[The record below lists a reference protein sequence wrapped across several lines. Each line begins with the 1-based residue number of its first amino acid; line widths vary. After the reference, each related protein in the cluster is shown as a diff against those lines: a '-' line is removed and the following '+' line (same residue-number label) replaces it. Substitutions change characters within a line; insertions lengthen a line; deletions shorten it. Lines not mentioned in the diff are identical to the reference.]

1 MGFRTVRIIF
11 VSTLFLSVLAVSCK
25 KESFNTGAG
34 VTFSMSN
41 KGADTKAEYRKNG
54 IVDGKQMIDWAKG
67 DGIAICCYCPD
78 AESPV
83 SEKQG
88 PVTYSVASVS
98 TENHQSIA
106 KVGALSDGL
115 KWGGDHNHKFYCV
128 YPAVGDGTV
137 TTSFGFE
144 NNNCVVKGTIPETQ
158 PQQEDL
164 KPYMLMYGKA
174 ESQPEPKVDVD
185 FYPLTTCIDFTIS
198 FDVPMTVTDIALVS
212 SDGKTKLSGSFSY
225 NLDSK
230 ECTTTDGA
238 DKVKVSYGD
247 GKYCPKETTLSFK
260 LFANPCDDI
269 VEPYF
274 AVNYFDEKGVPCF
287 TKTQL
292 KYKEEG
298 ERFKFVKSHKT
309 NVTGLLVKEGLIITS
324 FDEPTLLKWN
334 EESNDLYLD
343 DELEYVTDIETISLP
358 DQKIDNDGNTHEY
371 SFKVKSFER
380 YKRSGIFVR
389 SVKPSVVSDN
399 TTVVPDSNIS
409 IIDENNDGEWDITLT
424 VTTNSPDI
432 TEKAGYD
439 LALTNAEYN
448 YPKLECYHPKDGT
461 YDESYTETANCYVVK
476 APGTY
481 SFPATIKGNGEKYDS
496 ENPGTLSL
504 SNPTASIVW
513 QDGDAQVESVAYS
526 NNRIQFTINKN
537 KIHPG
542 NAVIAVKDGST
553 IKWSW
558 HIWITARSL
567 VPSSGFM
574 PVALGEIYDCKV
586 ITTTYK
592 ERECQIKISCKD
604 RSKEFRLI
612 QENKSSKTS
621 STGTSKSCT
630 YYQWGRKDPLY
641 DSNEIL
647 KGYISYSIDQAI
659 QNPGKIMVPN
669 SQAHWCSSN
678 DLGLWGCWNN
688 RGSFDFKKTIFDPSP
703 VGYIV
708 PSHSKLQTYINN
720 GGTVVGFGSIYG
732 SSVSSGNAY
741 YWCSTPGGTSPL
753 SINVEVAWCYRDN
766 KVDYNINDKYYR
778 KQAFSV
784 LCAVE

>member
-1 MGFRTVRIIF
+1 M
-11 VSTLFLSVLAVSCK
+11 LAVSATSCK
-25 KESFNTGAG
+25 KEIFNAGAG
-34 VTFSMSN
+34 VSFSMSN
-41 KGADTKAEYRKNG
+41 RGIDTKATYG
-54 IVDGKQMIDWAKG
+54 SLVDGTQKIQMIDWTPN
-67 DGIAICCYCPD
+67 DRIAICCDCAE

-83 SEKQG
+83 APKQG
-88 PVTYSVASVS
+88 PVVYKVDGVS
-98 TENHQSIA
+98 SKNNQSIA
-106 KVGALSDGL
+106 SVVVGEEN
-115 KWGGDHNHKFYCV
+115 KFIQWGGNHQHTFYCV
-128 YPAVGDGTV
+128 YPAPEETGTV
-137 TTSFGFE
+137 TKTFSS
-144 NNNCVVKGTIPETQ
+144 NVVTGSIPEMQ
-158 PQQEDL
+158 SQQEDL
-164 KPYMLMYGKA
+164 KPYMLLYGKSVYDA
-174 ESQPEPKVDVD
+174 PHEKVDVD
-185 FYPLTTCIDFTIS
+185 FYPLTTCIDFKIK
-198 FDVPMTVTDIALVS
+198 FDVSMTVTDIALVS
-212 SDGKTKLSGSFSY
+212 SDGKTKLSGGFSY

-230 ECTTTDGA
+230 VCTSTDGA

-274 AVNYFDEKGVPCF
+274 AVNYIDDMGVPCF

-461 YDESYTETANCYVVK
+461 YDESNTETANCYVVK

-496 ENPGTLSL
+496 EISGTLSL

-526 NNRIQFTINKN
+526 NNRIQFTINKD

-647 KGYISYSIDQAI
+647 NEYISYSIDQAI
-659 QNPGKIMVPN
+659 QNPGKILVPK
-669 SQAHWCSSN
+669 SQAHWCSAH